1 MEHLFH
7 KDKGE
12 TETIMNTAEIA
23 DFKNEYLKDTEHN
36 GAYLLDDG
44 AVAYGGEQVFIGPD
58 DKVFKDLDSLGQ
70 HLVEY
75 HGYDTF
81 VLPIVKE

>member
-1 MEHLFH
+1 MDHLFN
-7 KDKGE
+7 KETGI
-12 TETIMNTAEIA
+12 TETIMNAAEIA

-44 AVAYGGEQVFIGPD
+44 AVAYGGEEVYIGPD
-58 DKVFKDLDSLGQ
+58 DKYFKDLESLGQ
-70 HLVEY
+70 YLVEY